1 MKVLLLNGSPR
12 RGNTCTAL
20 EAVKRG
26 AAEVPDLELAQID
39 AGEVSVSPCIACETC
54 GCEGDCVFDDDTNDV
69 IDAIAEAD
77 TLVFASP
84 VYWWGITAQLKAI
97 VDKMYSKCGS
107 LEGTGK
113 KVCLI
118 TIGEAA
124 TEEPQYEL
132 IRRQFECICEYLG
145 WELVF
150 SGAYSAAAP
159 DELAK
164 DSKAVEQLEELG
176 RSFK

>member
-12 RGNTCTAL
+12 RGNTYAAL

-26 AAEVPDLELAQID
+26 AAEVSNIEINQID

-69 IDAIAEAD
+69 IDAIAAAD
-77 TLVFASP
+77 TLVFATP
-84 VYWWGITAQLKAI
+84 VYWWGITAQLKVI
-97 VDKMYSKCGS
+97 VDKMYSKCRS

-124 TEEPQYEL
+124 TDEPQYEL
-132 IRRQFECICEYLG
+132 IRRQFECICDYLG

-150 SGAYSAAAP
+150 SDSYSAAAP

-164 DSKAVEQLEELG
+164 DSQAVSRLEELG
-176 RSFK
+176 RGFK